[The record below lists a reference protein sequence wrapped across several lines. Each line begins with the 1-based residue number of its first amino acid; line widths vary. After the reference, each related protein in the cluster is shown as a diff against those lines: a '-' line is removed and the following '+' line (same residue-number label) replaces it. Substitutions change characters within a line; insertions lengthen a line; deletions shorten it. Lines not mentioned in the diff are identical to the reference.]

1 MEKSIETIWKEG
13 FLKNEALVAPKLN
26 DLYNQKSIHIVD
38 KFRRMYKIN
47 IIAISIF
54 SFIVLPLSYF
64 TNIPYMGIPMF
75 ILFNVIVFFSI
86 KFKSKLDKIE
96 TSDNSY
102 LYLSSF
108 NNWVNEMVTFN
119 TKMSRYLYPFVF
131 LSVVMGFWF
140 GSFGGDV
147 PGEIFV
153 NSLLEDYPNM
163 YLVFGIPLLMLAG
176 AIFMISI
183 LAFFGGRI
191 GNWDINLVYGGII
204 KKLDRMMSEMEEL
217 KTAS

>member
-1 MEKSIETIWKEG
+1 MSFKCLIWGEETRSEC
-13 FLKNEALVAPKLN
+13 A
-26 DLYNQKSIHIVD
+26 
-38 KFRRMYKIN
+38 
-47 IIAISIF
+47 
-54 SFIVLPLSYF
+54 
-64 TNIPYMGIPMF
+64 
-75 ILFNVIVFFSI
+75 
-86 KFKSKLDKIE
+86 E

-102 LYLSSF
+102 QYLRSF
-108 NNWVNEMVTFN
+108 NGWIKEMVSFN

-140 GSFGGDV
+140 GSFGGDI

-163 YLVFGIPLLMLAG
+163 YLVFGIPLLMLAA